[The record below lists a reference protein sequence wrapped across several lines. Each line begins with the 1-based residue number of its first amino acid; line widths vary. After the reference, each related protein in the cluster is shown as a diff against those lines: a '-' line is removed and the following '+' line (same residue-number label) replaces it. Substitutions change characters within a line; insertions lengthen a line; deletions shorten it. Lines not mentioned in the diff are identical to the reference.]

1 MDNDVIEKR
10 KMLFSQ
16 RLKKALEE
24 LNVTQTELCQRTDI
38 PKSAMSQYV
47 SGSFQPKQDRLY
59 KIADSLNISPAWLM
73 GYDVPMRVSNK
84 GGFKIHPNL
93 NGGSLYLAWQE
104 KDLIDD
110 YVKREQAKENI
121 QVIPC
126 FNMDDVDRTA
136 SDVLFSKPLIYR
148 PLIEE
153 IKTDNSLIYVINNTK
168 YPDYKDFM
176 YPLIGE
182 NDLILLDFGAEAHN
196 GDFVMIELVPGRNF
210 FCHYYKYDDFME
222 FQFES
227 HKPIR
232 IQSDDKDYERYEV
245 RGKVKQIIKN
255 IT

>member
-1 MDNDVIEKR
+1 MTIGERIKARRLELGLSVDEVADKLGKNRATIYRYESSEIEK
-10 KMLFSQ
+10 LPTVVLEPLSQ
-16 RLKKALEE
+16 ILK
-24 LNVTQTELCQRTDI
+24 V
-38 PKSAMSQYV
+38 
-47 SGSFQPKQDRLY
+47 
-59 KIADSLNISPAWLM
+59 SPAYLM
-73 GYDVPMRVSNK
+73 GWEEHVWYNYKGQLLTGPMM
-84 GGFKIHPNL
+84 
-93 NGGSLYLAWQE
+93 E
-104 KDLIDD
+104 KKL
-110 YVKREQAKENI
+110 K
-121 QVIPC
+121 
-126 FNMDDVDRTA
+126 
-136 SDVLFSKPLIYR
+136 
-148 PLIEE
+148 EE
-153 IKTDNSLIYVINNTK
+153 IKQNDMLTEAQTSTTYIPVFNIDNVNRFTCDIDEKDNISYLPLVCNEKPSKEYIYIINDTK
-168 YPDYKDFM
+168 CNDYKNNM